1 MEIRILG
8 AHCTEAKNLRLVSLL
23 IDSVLVL
30 DAGGLTSS
38 LSLAEQ
44 QQVRAIL
51 LTHHHFDHTRD
62 LVTFG
67 ANGTTF
73 SQPVDVYALSQT
85 LDVVNSCLL
94 DGKMYAD
101 FSKLPSEEKPFLQL
115 RVIEPLRRLD
125 IQGYD
130 VLPVS
135 LQHPVPSVGYQITS
149 EDGKILF
156 YTGDTGPGLADC
168 WKNISPQLLIV
179 EVSGTNK
186 AQDFLKSVGH
196 LSAGLLKEELVQFRQ
211 MKQYLPRVV
220 VVHIPSQFQREVEEE
235 VKEVA
240 QELGISIDI
249 GYEDM
254 RITL

>member
-8 AHCTEAKNLRLVSLL
+8 AHCTEAKGLRLVSLL
-23 IDSVLVL
+23 IGGVLVL

-38 LSLAEQ
+38 LSLEEQ
-44 QQVRAIL
+44 QQIRAIL

-67 ANGTTF
+67 ANGATF
-73 SQPVDVYALSQT
+73 PQPVDVYALRQA

-101 FSKLPSEEKPFLQL
+101 FSKLPSEENPFLRL
-115 RVIEPLRRLD
+115 RAIEPLQRQN
-125 IQGYD
+125 IQNYD
-130 VLPVS
+130 VLPVP
-135 LQHPVPSVGYQITS
+135 LQHPVPSVGYQIIS
-149 EDGKILF
+149 EDGKSLF
-156 YTGDTGPGLADC
+156 YTGDTGPGLAAC
-168 WKNISPQLLIV
+168 WQNVSPQLLIV

-196 LSAGLLKEELVQFRQ
+196 LSAGFLKEELVQFRQ

>member
-135 LQHPVPSVGYQITS
+135 LKHPVPSVGYQITS